1 MDSGLISGAMQWGFH
16 PSNSKGTVGEWL
28 AGLVLI
34 LIVAFLWSE
43 VVSQID

>member
-1 MDSGLISGAMQWGFH
+1 MTSGLISGTLNWANH
-16 PSNSKGTVGEWL
+16 PGNSTGTIGEWL